1 MALNDHSIGGGA
13 EQLAGEITDKVVKT
27 LFDRF
32 IVTYSRVHDEIRV
45 QVTRVEIR
53 FFFKNEFLCR
63 LAPYRELFHVQ
74 VGEAPAWETRVWSET
89 GFNETM
95 DRALQRFL
103 AVYAASVR

>member
-1 MALNDHSIGGGA
+1 MALIHDSADGGP
-13 EQLAGEITDKVVKT
+13 EQLASEITDKVVKT

-32 IVTYSRVHDEIRV
+32 VATYSRVHEEIDV

-74 VGEAPAWETRVWSET
+74 VGEAPAWETRVRTET

-95 DRALQRFL
+95 DRALHRFL
-103 AVYAASVR
+103 AVYATSPR

>member
-1 MALNDHSIGGGA
+1 MGGGP
-13 EQLAGEITDKVVKT
+13 EPLASEITDKIVRT

-32 IVTYSRVHDEIRV
+32 VTTFSSVHEEIRV
-45 QVTRVEIR
+45 EATRVEIR

-74 VGEAPAWETRVWSET
+74 VGDAPAWETRVRTEA

-95 DRALQRFL
+95 DRALHRFL
-103 AVYAASVR
+103 AVYATSAR